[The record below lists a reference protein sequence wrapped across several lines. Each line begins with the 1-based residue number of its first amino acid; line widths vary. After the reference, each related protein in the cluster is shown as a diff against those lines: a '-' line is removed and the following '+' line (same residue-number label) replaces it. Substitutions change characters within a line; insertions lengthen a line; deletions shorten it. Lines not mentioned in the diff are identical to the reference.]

1 MDELIMKLN
10 KIPNSYFGFVAG
22 VTSYAK
28 KKPERLQKVLDY
40 INDNEFASA
49 SDIVLFIM
57 SQPDFHEDGL
67 GLKEM
72 VG

>member
-10 KIPNSYFGFVAG
+10 SIPNSYFGFVAG

-28 KKPERLQKVLDY
+28 NKTERLKNVMDF
-40 INDNEFASA
+40 INNSESVNT
-49 SDIVLFIM
+49 SDIVYFIM

-67 GLKEM
+67 SFKEM